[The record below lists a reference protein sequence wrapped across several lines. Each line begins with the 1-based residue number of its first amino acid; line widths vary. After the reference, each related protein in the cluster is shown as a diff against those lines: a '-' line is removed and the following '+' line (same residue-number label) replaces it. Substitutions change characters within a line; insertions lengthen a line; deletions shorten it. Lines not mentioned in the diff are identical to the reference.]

1 MQVYNIRSRLHPVLV
16 ERRRCED
23 KRVGVSGRD
32 LIDRGTSAYA
42 ENGGDVV
49 RYLEDPPA
57 SAGVAELSGRSS
69 LRRDT
74 GVPLHIQLAQRLR
87 DEIASGALKPGDQLP
102 TEKDLVA
109 RYGLSSSTVRQ
120 AVLTLAAEGRL
131 YRRAGKGTFVNA
143 PSIWRDPLSFS
154 GFSEEMLAAGHQPG
168 SVLIRAR
175 FVKATLSTE
184 RLMGDTQQ
192 SSQVFE
198 VARVRTN
205 DGVAVAVEEVYYPAW
220 IGEELA
226 RRDLRDVSLTSLL
239 EEEFGLRLTRA
250 LQTIAAMSA
259 GARLARLLEV
269 RRGSP
274 LLRIERTA
282 YLEDG
287 RLCHGSRA
295 FFRSDRYSYR
305 GWITRRRPEG
315 PPVAA
320 TAAIVTPETTPTG

>member
-1 MQVYNIRSRLHPVLV
+1 MKS
-16 ERRRCED
+16 
-23 KRVGVSGRD
+23 
-32 LIDRGTSAYA
+32 
-42 ENGGDVV
+42 
-49 RYLEDPPA
+49 LED
-57 SAGVAELSGRSS
+57 SSVSVVVGQLSGRSS

-87 DEIASGALKPGDQLP
+87 GEIASGALKPGDQLP

-131 YRRAGKGTFVNA
+131 FRRAGKGTFVNA

-168 SVLIRAR
+168 SVLVRAR
-175 FVKATLSTE
+175 FVKATPSTE
-184 RLMGDTQQ
+184 RLLGDTPQ

-198 VARVRTN
+198 IVRVRTT

-239 EEEFGLRLTRA
+239 EEEFGLRLARA

-259 GARLARLLEV
+259 GARLATLLEV

-274 LLRIERTA
+274 LLRIERTV

-287 RLCHGSRA
+287 RICHGSRT

-305 GWITRRRPEG
+305 GWITRHRPEG
-315 PPVAA
+315 SPQAA
-320 TAAIVTPETTPTG
+320 MATIVTPMSTPTG